1 VQTLTTELVTD
12 EIAFGEGPRWHDGRL
27 WVADGVADQ
36 IKAVDERGGVE
47 VVLETHHP
55 SGLGWLPD
63 GTLVFAAVLTPR
75 VMGWDGHDVHVV
87 HDFGAAAWSTND
99 LVAGPD
105 GRIYVDLYQRD
116 GDQITGEIG
125 LVVPSGGGRVV
136 AGDMWR
142 PNGMAITPDGTT
154 LVVSDTYGSAI
165 LAFTIDAEGNLADR
179 RTFAAMGD
187 RHPDGLCL
195 DAEGAV
201 WVGCF
206 DDGEFLRVL
215 EGGEITH
222 RVECP
227 GVWAAAPALGG
238 EDRRTL
244 FLVVNDTDDERL
256 RRRESRG
263 RIERVRVEVPGVG
276 WP

>member
-1 VQTLTTELVTD
+1 MQTLRTEVLTD
-12 EIAFGEGPRWHDGRL
+12 EISFGEGPRWHDGRL

-36 IKAVDERGGVE
+36 IKAIDERGRVE

-63 GTLVFAAVLTPR
+63 GTLVFSAVLTPR
-75 VMGWDGHDVHVV
+75 VMGWDGRTVDVV
-87 HDFGAAAWSTND
+87 HDFGSAAWSTND

-105 GRIYVDLYQRD
+105 GRIYADLYQRVD
-116 GDQITGEIG
+116 DQITGEIG
-125 LVVPSGGGRVV
+125 LVTPEGEGRVV

-142 PNGMAITPDGTT
+142 PNGMAITADGTT
-154 LVVSDTYGSAI
+154 LVVSDTYGSEI
-165 LAFTIDAEGNLADR
+165 LAFTIGTDGSLGGR
-179 RTFAAMGD
+179 RTFAAMGG

-256 RRRESRG
+256 RRRESSG
-263 RIERVRVEVPGVG
+263 RVEQVRVEVPGVG